1 MDYAIEI
8 LEKEIQLLKFCLTE
22 WEAEKYPEAR
32 KERLKRGQFIKRV
45 IKPIDGFV
53 LSTFLV
59 DTLFNVNDTILIND
73 SKVVIIR

>member
-32 KERLKRGQFIKRV
+32 KERNDKYKNLIKAIEYLK
-45 IKPIDGFV
+45 
-53 LSTFLV
+53 T
-59 DTLFNVNDTILIND
+59 NNN
-73 SKVVIIR
+73 

>member
-1 MDYAIEI
+1 MKKTFLSIAILFTMFSCI
-8 LEKEIQLLKFCLTE
+8 DH
-22 WEAEKYPEAR
+22 PEAR